1 MSERQRVGSRF
12 TIDNGHRSSIP
23 FGYDNLN
30 HLIWAKDSATDG
42 GAATS
47 LATYVYDVFGDRIEK
62 DLWSSGTTTILRFAY
77 SSPLAGDGLGS
88 AGNLWADLNGS
99 GSLLER
105 YILGDSVDQ
114 LFARIFST
122 GTAGWYLTDRLGSV
136 RDITDN
142 TGVVIDHLNYDGFG
156 NVTSETQPWNGDRF
170 KWTGRELDSET
181 GLQYG
186 FHTGGLVERFP
197 PACTG
202 VLARQ
207 PGSYPMA

>member
-1 MSERQRVGSRF
+1 
-12 TIDNGHRSSIP
+12 
-23 FGYDNLN
+23 
-30 HLIWAKDSATDG
+30 
-42 GAATS
+42 
-47 LATYVYDVFGDRIEK
+47 VFGDRIEK
-62 DLWSSGTTTILRFAY
+62 DLWSSGTTTVLRFAY
-77 SSPLAGDGLGS
+77 DLGGSSPSAGDGLSS

-99 GSLLER
+99 ASLLER
-105 YILGDSVDQ
+105 YIFSDSVDE

-122 GTAGWYLTDRLGSV
+122 GTAAWYLTDRMGSV

-142 TGVVIDHLNYDGFG
+142 TGAVIDHLNYDGFG
-156 NVTSETQPWNGDRF
+156 NVTSETEPWNGDRF

-186 FHTGGLVERFP
+186 FHTGGLVEERFP

-207 PGSYPMA
+207 PGRYPMA